1 MLIAELFR
9 LLVTLS
15 LSGSIM
21 ALGLLLIKF
30 LFRQKLNANVH
41 YLLWFVL
48 VLRLI
53 VPFSPQSSL
62 SILNYIPHSTSTS
75 DLSQTFSQTIHT
87 LAPPPKENSS
97 PPKSS
102 LTTPLTSN
110 NNLNSTVSSP
120 GKTEVANSP
129 LAYLWLTGAVLILF
143 YIFVIN
149 RWLLVK
155 IKKLPACENQ
165 EILNILKEC
174 NTRLNITSKITV
186 VCDTG
191 FKSPALFGWRNPK
204 IIISQHIIDKL
215 SSEELNF
222 VFLHELSH
230 LKRRDLLVN
239 TFVTLLQVVY
249 WFNPLIWYALHQ
261 MKRDCEIACDATAL
275 AAIKPEEHKK
285 YAQTIIELIQL
296 MSEPFWIPGTIGFV
310 NKFNTRRIIMISSFR
325 KSSLKW
331 TAAALAM
338 TLIVGCSSLTT
349 PLKPAGNTPSQGTTS
364 ATNNQQNTS
373 TETQTSTP
381 TPNTSTPP
389 ASSQTTPSLNAD
401 LSSKALLLNMMQLA
415 RQGKILNSDFPV
427 KTTTIEDIE
436 KVLGPADSTNY
447 VGAAKGRYATFS
459 SHKLVFGINKGEQ
472 IFEARSFDNR
482 LSSLSLKSVKAVLG
496 TPAYDTNYNSQ
507 EIIGYTASSDFKIE
521 MVFPQPT
528 ASNPNPIM
536 DHYSVLYPRGTVNY
550 MADDPGRQW

>member
-1 MLIAELFR
+1 MPIAELFH

-21 ALGLLLIKF
+21 ALGLLFIKF

-62 SILNYIPHSTSTS
+62 SILNYIPRSTSTS
-75 DLSQTFSQTIHT
+75 NLSQTFRQTIHT
-87 LAPPPKENSS
+87 LAPPLNENNSL
-97 PPKSS
+97 PKSS
-102 LTTPLTSN
+102 LAIPLTSDN
-110 NNLNSTVSSP
+110 NVNSTTSSP
-120 GKTEVANSP
+120 GKTAAAISLP
-129 LAYLWLTGAVLILF
+129 AYLWLTGAALIF
-143 YIFVIN
+143 IYIFMVN
-149 RWLLVK
+149 GSLLAK

-165 EILNILKEC
+165 ELLNILKEC
-174 NTRLNITSKITV
+174 KTRLKITSKVPV
-186 VCDTG
+186 VYDTS
-191 FKSPALFGWRNPK
+191 FKSPALFGWRKPK

-215 SSEELNF
+215 SPKELNF

-230 LKRRDLLVN
+230 LKRRDLFVN
-239 TFVTLLQVVY
+239 TFVTLLQIVY

-275 AAIKPEEHKK
+275 AAIRPEEHKK

-296 MSEPFWIPGTIGFV
+296 LSEPFWIPGTIGFV

-331 TAAALAM
+331 TVAALAM

-349 PLKPAGNTPSQGTTS
+349 PLKPTENTQNQNAASS
-364 ATNNQQNTS
+364 TNNQQNTS

-381 TPNTSTPP
+381 TPSTSTPS

-401 LSSKALLLNMMQLA
+401 SSSKTLLLNMMQLA

-436 KVLGPADSTNY
+436 KALGPADSTNY

-472 IFEARSFDNR
+472 IFEARSFDSR
-482 LSSLSLKSVKAVLG
+482 LSSLSLNGVKAVLG
-496 TPAYDTNYNSQ
+496 TPAYDTNYNNQ
-507 EIIGYTASSDFKIE
+507 EIIGYTANSDFKIE

-528 ASNPNPIM
+528 ASNPNPKM